1 MTTANTLDPRP
12 LIDLIRRE
20 HTPVTVTEPGELI
33 EDVDGR
39 PLAVTMPTSTVV
51 HMGAVILTGPEW
63 QTIARHLLAE
73 LEGADPGPLTDTLPA
88 RTTPTTDDAVWLLEL
103 LRAEGRPVTHRIDP
117 EPIAGENGE
126 PIGATFARTES
137 APLSVSYTAEEW
149 EQLARHLITI
159 TDESKED

>member
-1 MTTANTLDPRP
+1 MTTPHA
-12 LIDLIRRE
+12 LIQLLRME
-20 HTPVTVTEPGELI
+20 HTRTAVTGPGDLL
-33 EDVDGR
+33 EDVDGV
-39 PLAVTMPTSTVV
+39 PLAVAAPDALADYIGPIV
-51 HMGAVILTGPEW
+51 LTGPEW

-73 LEGADPGPLTDTLPA
+73 L
-88 RTTPTTDDAVWLLEL
+88 DDATPAPPTGVLPSQAQAPEADAAWLLEL

-149 EQLARHLITI
+149 EIVARHLIAQT
-159 TDESKED
+159 EKENAR

>member
-73 LEGADPGPLTDTLPA
+73 L
-88 RTTPTTDDAVWLLEL
+88 DDATPAPPTGVLPSQAQAPEADAAWLLEL